1 MINFLIGFMILPTLI
16 GIVLVI
22 TWAIEYFKYL
32 SLLLKRHYTE
42 RYLRKQAIKL
52 QKELSNNIKNVIA
65 EDQVVDNEAN
75 KDDNIN
81 TNDQV

>member
-42 RYLRKQAIKL
+42 RYIKKQAIKIK
-52 QKELSNNIKNVIA
+52 KELSNDIKNVIA
-65 EDQVVDNEAN
+65 AKDQTINNESN
-75 KDDNIN
+75 KDNIN
-81 TNDQV
+81 NNEQV